1 MENKEATVPAAYTPL
16 QSKLPILKVPEYRV
30 ELAHY
35 WYTHQPDHPQNFPCF
50 SYWIQRC
57 ENDGSD
63 Y

>member
-1 MENKEATVPAAYTPL
+1 MIAAYTPHL
-16 QSKLPILKVPEYRV
+16 SKLPILKVPEYRI

-35 WYTHQPDHPQNFPCF
+35 WFTNTSQPYNPGTFL
-50 SYWIQRC
+50 SYYYWIQRC